1 MSSAANQ
8 EKTSDGRQF
17 AAASAHALN
26 NVLAVL
32 YAASSHLESP
42 GDPRSLERA
51 RRAVDDACA
60 DALALS
66 AALSLLSLGP
76 QDVLGVPAGTQ
87 VLDAQDIERI
97 LDTLETAAR
106 ATVSKTGLPQGALFA
121 SLDRDTL
128 QSVLVCAAAA
138 LRRSVR
144 RDAPLH
150 CDATFVG
157 GHEGGLA
164 ELVFE
169 LRSVAPAHAA
179 SAGSSRHPCAMAI
192 EHIATLLPSLGA
204 QLDLSTPGAA
214 SIRLEA
220 TSELSDPS
228 QSRRP

>member
-1 MSSAANQ
+1 MSKAANQ

-42 GDPRSLERA
+42 GDARSVERA
-51 RRAVDDACA
+51 RRALDDACA

-66 AALSLLSLGP
+66 AALSLLALGP
-76 QDVLGVPAGTQ
+76 QDVLGIPAGTQ
-87 VLDAQDIERI
+87 VLDAQDIERV
-97 LDTLETAAR
+97 LDTLETALR
-106 ATVSKTGLPQGALFA
+106 ATVSKTGLPEGALSA

-128 QSVLVCAAAA
+128 QAVLVCAAAA

-150 CDATFVG
+150 CDASFIG
-157 GHEGGLA
+157 GHEGGSA
-164 ELVFE
+164 ALVFA
-169 LRSVAPAHAA
+169 LRSEAPAHAA
-179 SAGSSRHPCAMAI
+179 PAGSSRHPCALAI
-192 EHIATLLPSLGA
+192 EHIAPLLPSLGA

-220 TSELSDPS
+220 TSVLNDPF
-228 QSRRP
+228 

>member
-1 MSSAANQ
+1 
-8 EKTSDGRQF
+8 
-17 AAASAHALN
+17 
-26 NVLAVL
+26 
-32 YAASSHLESP
+32 
-42 GDPRSLERA
+42 
-51 RRAVDDACA
+51 
-60 DALALS
+60 
-66 AALSLLSLGP
+66 
-76 QDVLGVPAGTQ
+76 LGVPAGTQ

-106 ATVSKTGLPQGALFA
+106 ATVSKTGLPQGALLA